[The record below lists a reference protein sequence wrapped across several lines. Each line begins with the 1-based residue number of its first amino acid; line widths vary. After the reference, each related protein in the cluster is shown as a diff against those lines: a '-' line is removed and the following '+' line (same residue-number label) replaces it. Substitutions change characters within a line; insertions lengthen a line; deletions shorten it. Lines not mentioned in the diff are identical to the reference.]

1 VSKRTLG
8 AALVAGCAV
17 VLLAAPAGAHA
28 LLRSSSPSAGERL
41 ADAPRVVSLTFT
53 EPPEV
58 DLSSVQVLDASGQ
71 TFQEGDPRV
80 ASGDEFTLEVEVGDL
95 SEGVYTVTWR
105 TVSKADGHATAGTF
119 AFGVGVEP
127 SAGAGSGTGSVENP
141 PISPLEIIGRFLFLA
156 GIVFSVGAGT
166 IGAVVARSRSGALFV
181 QVALALGAALV
192 GLVVLLVAQLR
203 AADSSFSVFLGTPV
217 GAAILWRGGGL
228 VLAAVFALA
237 ARRNKGSRVNPLFA
251 GVAIGAA
258 IAAFAHVE
266 AGHAAAQT
274 TLRWPN
280 VVGQW
285 VHVVA
290 AGVWI
295 GGLAALL
302 MATRGEPDVDK
313 AHVVRRFSTLAA
325 FTLVVVA
332 VTGVLRALN
341 EIDGWDELFSSGYG
355 RTVIAKVVG
364 IVVLAGLG
372 ALNRYRSVPAASRNL
387 SLLRR
392 VGRVEVFGGIVVI
405 ALAGLLASISPP
417 APSDVAAAQ
426 APTIVVTGS
435 DFATSVRTRL
445 RIEPGTAGLN
455 SFRAEISDYDSGDPI
470 SARRVTIRFSFADGS
485 VAPSELELERR
496 EPGVYAAEGA
506 NLSLDGR
513 WEATVVIEQEQGSLE
528 VPLEIETACRAERI
542 VDPGKV
548 PISIMQLGDGRNL
561 QGYVDRGPGGG
572 QLVHLTF
579 FDANGGELRVTD
591 APLLTAAKED
601 DETAVDVRRLG
612 PGHFAGSGS
621 FEPGEWRF
629 RIAATV
635 GGEEVSACFQEPI
648 E

>member
-1 VSKRTLG
+1 MGKRILG
-8 AALVAGCAV
+8 AVVVAGCAV
-17 VLLAAPAGAHA
+17 VLLAAPVGAHA
-28 LLRSSSPSAGERL
+28 VLRSSSPTAGERL
-41 ADAPRVVSLTFT
+41 ADPPRVVSLTFT
-53 EPPEV
+53 EPPEI

-71 TFQEGDPRV
+71 TFQQGDPRL
-80 ASGDEFTLEVEVGDL
+80 APGNEFTLEVEVGEL

-105 TVSKADGHATAGTF
+105 TVSKADGHATAGSF
-119 AFGVGVEP
+119 AFGVGVQP
-127 SAGAGSGTGSVENP
+127 SGGGGSRGAPESP
-141 PISPLEIIGRFLFLA
+141 PVSPLEIVGRFLFLA
-156 GIVFSVGAGT
+156 GLVFSVGAGV
-166 IGAVVARSRSGALFV
+166 IGAVVARSRSRALFLLAAV
-181 QVALALGAALV
+181 ALGAAVV

-217 GAAILWRGGGL
+217 GASVMWRGGGL
-228 VLAAVFALA
+228 LLAAAFALA
-237 ARRNKGSRVNPLFA
+237 ARRKRGSRVDPLFA
-251 GVAIGAA
+251 GVALGAA

-302 MATRGEPDVDK
+302 AATRGEPGEDK
-313 AHVVRRFSTLAA
+313 ARAVRRFSTLAA
-325 FTLVVVA
+325 FTLAVVA
-332 VTGVLRALN
+332 VTGVLRAFN
-341 EIDGWDELFSSGYG
+341 EIDGWDELFGSGYG

-372 ALNRYRSVPAASRNL
+372 ALNRYRSVGAASRDL
-387 SLLRR
+387 SPLRR
-392 VGRVEVFGGIVVI
+392 VGRFEVIGGIVVI

-426 APTIVVTGS
+426 APAVVVTGS

-455 SFRAEISDYDSGDPI
+455 TFRAEINDYDSGNPI
-470 SARRVTIRFSFADGS
+470 SARRVTIRFSFTDGS
-485 VAPSELELERR
+485 VAPSELELDRR
-496 EPGVYAAEGA
+496 EPGIYAAEGA

-513 WEATVVIEQEQGSLE
+513 WEATVVIEQEQGSLD

-548 PISIMQLGDGRNL
+548 PISIMQIGGGRTL

-579 FDANGGELRVTD
+579 FDPSGGELRVTD
-591 APLLTAAKED
+591 APSLTAATED